1 MRDRPDQFWGIA
13 MKIEFAE
20 DYINEPQR
28 SALWPVWLTKP
39 LFNVKASEGSS
50 FSFAAVVP
58 LTKAWMPTRPRLA
71 TGFASGPASVS
82 GPNGRHAK
90 PNPAMWGWFCHLLAS
105 AAILLSCA
113 GSAVVAND
121 GDTGASDFARIIKP
135 VLTKPPLQASVRI
148 ISLDEAHPRVRFS
161 ASGLPVGLAID
172 SQTGVIGGV
181 FDREANRNNGTP
193 FIITVNMIVGNGASG
208 ASTIKLHIENRPPL
222 AVDDTRHLS
231 KKPIQMNVLAN
242 DLDPDGDRLVLTD
255 AGALHGTVAFMS
267 DGLVAY
273 APSPEGVRADTI
285 NYSISD
291 GHGGVA
297 FGKVELFV
305 K

>member
-1 MRDRPDQFWGIA
+1 M
-13 MKIEFAE
+13 
-20 DYINEPQR
+20 
-28 SALWPVWLTKP
+28 S
-39 LFNVKASEGSS
+39 
-50 FSFAAVVP
+50 
-58 LTKAWMPTRPRLA
+58 TRPCLT
-71 TGFASGPASVS
+71 TGFASGPASVGGS
-82 GPNGRHAK
+82 NGLAA
-90 PNPAMWGWFCHLLAS
+90 NPKTTKSGWFGTLFIGMAVLLF
-105 AAILLSCA
+105 CA
-113 GSAVVAND
+113 GAAAAKDD
-121 GDTGASDFARIIKP
+121 GHGAADFARINKL
-135 VLTKPPLQASVRI
+135 VLTKLPPQASVRI
-148 ISLDEAHPRVRFS
+148 ISLDEAHPKVRFS

-181 FDREANRNNGTP
+181 FDREANRNNGAP
-193 FIITVNMIVGNGASG
+193 FIITVNIAVGNAASG
-208 ASTIKLHIENRPPL
+208 ASTIKLHIANRPPL
-222 AVDDTRHLS
+222 AVDDTLHLS
-231 KKPIQMNVLAN
+231 QKPIQMNVLAN